1 MCNPVNISGYFLN
14 SNILMPFQARTNTIE
29 PFATHVLK
37 KVIASWS
44 LCPFCL
50 YSLISVCL
58 TNTPSI
64 LNGGWAGLGAG
75 FFAMIQIISAHTV
88 RCERVSTILSRHYG
102 ANVDSNLVRHKKV
115 RQVCTYLTYQTK
127 TKCYFLRVHNQN
139 PAIFLQSWPTIK
151 VTPGRGVLHVFH
163 RCQPGG

>member
-14 SNILMPFQARTNTIE
+14 SNILIPFQTRTTTIE
-29 PFATHVLK
+29 PFATHALK
-37 KVIASWS
+37 KAVASCS
-44 LCPFCL
+44 LWPLCL

-58 TNTPSI
+58 TNTPST
-64 LNGGWAGLGAG
+64 LNVGWAGLDAG

-88 RCERVSTILSRHYG
+88 RCERVSSIPSRHYF

-127 TKCYFLRVHNQN
+127 TKCYFM
-139 PAIFLQSWPTIK
+139 
-151 VTPGRGVLHVFH
+151 RG
-163 RCQPGG
+163 